1 MDAQGRG
8 REGSQIDESSVP
20 IRFCV
25 RRRDLTRKMPW
36 YTSFNTNTFSFP
48 CLSYSHPRRRNT
60 PALCPKHIFTDPCQW
75 QGEKETHTGA
85 HFSFVSYRLFLS
97 PIVYLYRSGE
107 HTERVT
113 RGGESKIRRVDR
125 DASCF
130 TLRLMRNTFIKSM

>member
-1 MDAQGRG
+1 MDAMDAQVQVRG
-8 REGSQIDESSVP
+8 REGSQAKLMRVWY
-20 IRFCV
+20 CV

-36 YTSFNTNTFSFP
+36 YTSTFSFP
-48 CLSYSHPRRRNT
+48 CLSYSRPGRRNT
-60 PALCPKHIFTDPCQW
+60 RTLCPKHIFTDPCQW

-107 HTERVT
+107 HAERVT